1 MELLFLIVVIAIG
14 AALVRGYYHGG
25 VTGNHQQLALT
36 AEQGA
41 QYAAWIKSCTDQ
53 YQPARMICGP
63 VPGGFDGDEE
73 VLAVFPDVNLMEPR
87 AVRHSR
93 GAYGGPTIRLAK
105 GLSFRLGGAAGRSE
119 SVDELRAIDFG
130 TLVLT
135 SKRLAFL
142 GSMRTNS
149 VDLCD
154 LISLQPYSDGIAVH
168 REHKQKAETYVLT
181 RPLTIADDG
190 GRGLPVYGT
199 MMKAAIE
206 IAKII
211 GETKP
216 EAIALL
222 RHEKLAVVQHN
233 FKSPYVAAQE
243 GRSPL
248 QYGSLYRTDV

>member
-14 AALVRGYYHGG
+14 VALVRGYYRAGG
-25 VTGNHQQLALT
+25 RTGNNRQLALT
-36 AEQGA
+36 ADQDA
-41 QYAAWIKSCTDQ
+41 QYAAWIKSCTDHH
-53 YQPARMICGP
+53 QPAHIICGP

-73 VLAVFPDVNLMEPR
+73 VLAVFPDVNLMELR
-87 AVRHSR
+87 AVRYSR

-142 GSMRTNS
+142 GSMHTNS

-154 LISLQPYSDGIAVH
+154 LIGLQPHSDGIAVH
-168 REHKQKAETYVLT
+168 RERKQKAETYMLT
-181 RPLTIADDG
+181 RPLTIADGG
-190 GRGLPVYGT
+190 GRGLPVFGT

-211 GETKP
+211 RETGP

-222 RHEKLAVVQHN
+222 RREKLAVVQH
-233 FKSPYVAAQE
+233 KSPYAAAEE

>member
-25 VTGNHQQLALT
+25 LTGGNQQLAPT
-36 AEQGA
+36 AEQVA
-41 QYAAWIKSCTDQ
+41 QYSGWLKSCTDHC
-53 YQPARMICGP
+53 QPLHMICGP

-87 AVRHSR
+87 AVRYSR
-93 GAYGGPTIRLAK
+93 GAYGGPTIRVAK
-105 GLSFRLGGAAGRSE
+105 GLSFRRGGAAGRSE

-135 SKRLAFL
+135 LKRLAFL

-154 LISLQPYSDGIAVH
+154 LISLQPSSDGIAVH

-181 RPLTIADDG
+181 RPLTIAGDG
-190 GRGLPVYGT
+190 GRGLPVFGS

-233 FKSPYVAAQE
+233 YRSPYVAAQD

>member
-1 MELLFLIVVIAIG
+1 
-14 AALVRGYYHGG
+14 
-25 VTGNHQQLALT
+25 
-36 AEQGA
+36 
-41 QYAAWIKSCTDQ
+41 
-53 YQPARMICGP
+53 MICGP

-73 VLAVFPDVNLMEPR
+73 VLAVFPDVNLMEQR
-87 AVRHSR
+87 AVRYSR

-168 REHKQKAETYVLT
+168 CERKQKAETYVLT
-181 RPLTIADDG
+181 RPLTIADGG
-190 GRGLPVYGT
+190 GRGLPVFGT
-199 MMKAAIE
+199 TMKTAIE

-211 GETKP
+211 RETGP
-216 EAIALL
+216 EAVALL
-222 RHEKLAVVQHN
+222 RREKLAVVQHN
-233 FKSPYVAAQE
+233 YKSPYVAAQD

>member
-1 MELLFLIVVIAIG
+1 MIAVAEG
-14 AALVRGYYHGG
+14 SNEQVF
-25 VTGNHQQLALT
+25 ALT
-36 AEQGA
+36 AEQDA
-41 QYAAWIKSCTDQ
+41 QYAAWIKSCTDH
-53 YQPARMICGP
+53 YQPAHMICGP

-73 VLAVFPDVNLMEPR
+73 VLAVFPDVNLMELR
-87 AVRHSR
+87 AVRYSR
-93 GAYGGPTIRLAK
+93 GAYGGPTIRPSK

-142 GSMRTNS
+142 GSMHTNS

-154 LISLQPYSDGIAVH
+154 LISLQPYSDGIALH
-168 REHKQKAETYVLT
+168 RERKQKAETYVLT
-181 RPLTIADDG
+181 RPLTIADGG
-190 GRGLPVYGT
+190 GRGLPVFGT

-211 GETKP
+211 RETGP

-222 RHEKLAVVQHN
+222 RREKLAVMPHN
-233 FKSPYVAAQE
+233 YKSPYVAAQD